1 MTIKTNMT
9 TEQKFERFQ
18 NMVSDKLEILKD
30 YKENQENIEE
40 NELFGAIVELTSMIY
55 TTKELTE
62 ITEQMIN
69 EYIYIEIGFS
79 IDDLQD
85 IENSFH

>member
-18 NMVSDKLEILKD
+18 DMIEDKLEILKE
-30 YKENQENIEE
+30 YKENEIPS
-40 NELFGAIVELTSMIY
+40 ELDYMIVELNTTIY

-69 EYIYIEIGFS
+69 EYIYQEIGYT
-79 IDDLQD
+79 IDNLLD
-85 IENSFH
+85 IENSFY

>member
-18 NMVSDKLEILKD
+18 NMIEDKLEVLKD
-30 YKENQENIEE
+30 YKI
-40 NELFGAIVELTSMIY
+40 NEVPDELDYMIVELNTTIY

-62 ITEQMIN
+62 ITEHTIN
-69 EYIYIEIGFS
+69 EYIYQETGYT
-79 IDDLQD
+79 IDNLID
-85 IENSFH
+85 IENSFY